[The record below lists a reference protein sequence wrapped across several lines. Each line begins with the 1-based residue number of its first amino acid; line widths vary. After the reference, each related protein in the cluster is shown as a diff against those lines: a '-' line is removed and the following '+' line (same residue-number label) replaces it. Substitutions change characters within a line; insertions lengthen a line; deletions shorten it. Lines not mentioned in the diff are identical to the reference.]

1 MNEGLV
7 AIVIIIVVSTF
18 LIIPLIKFLNGMDK
32 AMNTSPRDTK
42 QLGNIGNSVAGI
54 LSTQNSITLLRKEVS
69 TYGNN
74 IKWETRYHAMPPK
87 ITVRIKYF
95 NKTFHRWF
103 NTNIFTLTIAW
114 GKRHIEI
121 KYKTKDSFMP
131 IVNQICNTVDLV

>member
-69 TYGNN
+69 TYGDN
-74 IKWETRYHAMPPK
+74 IE
-87 ITVRIKYF
+87 
-95 NKTFHRWF
+95 
-103 NTNIFTLTIAW
+103 
-114 GKRHIEI
+114 
-121 KYKTKDSFMP
+121 
-131 IVNQICNTVDLV
+131 